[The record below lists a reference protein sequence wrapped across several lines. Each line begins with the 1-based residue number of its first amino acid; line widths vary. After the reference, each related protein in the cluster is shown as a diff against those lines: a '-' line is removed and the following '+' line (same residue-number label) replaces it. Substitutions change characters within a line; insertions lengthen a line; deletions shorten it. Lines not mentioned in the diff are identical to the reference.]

1 MPELNCQS
9 APTSKDRRL
18 PRTTDV
24 PIMLHSVKYADQ
36 RGTTVQEIDVSGP
49 CDVNGSPSALVDAR
63 ARHQLIEDQM

>member
-1 MPELNCQS
+1 MRFREALR
-9 APTSKDRRL
+9 ARRHTGHATHG
-18 PRTTDV
+18 RRV